1 MAAPNIQIMGH
12 KKCADT
18 RKAVRFF
25 KERGIVVHER
35 DLARDGIQ
43 PGELKKIKQAVG
55 GSDALAA
62 ARLID
67 RDSKEFQK
75 RNLKYL
81 GMNLDEAILKYPLI
95 LRTPI
100 VRNGAKATV
109 GYDPET
115 WQAWLAPGESGGA

>member
-1 MAAPNIQIMGH
+1 MALNIQIMGH

-25 KERGIVVHER
+25 KERGIPVHER

-43 PGELKKIKQAVG
+43 PGELKKIKAAVG
-55 GSDALAA
+55 GSDAMAA

-67 RDSKEFQK
+67 REGKEFKK

-81 GMNLDEAILKYPLI
+81 SMNLDEAILKYPLI

-100 VRNGAKATV
+100 VRNGAKVTV
-109 GYDPET
+109 GYAPET
-115 WQAWLAPGESGGA
+115 WQAWLQADDSHV